1 MRRRVATPSR
11 IHKGAYAMA
20 TTAETRPDP
29 VNTGID
35 ASDRKEVAKALQH
48 GLADTYTLYL
58 KTLGVH
64 WNIVGPAFYSVHKLT
79 EAQYEDLHA
88 AADVI
93 AERVRALGHIAPASF
108 GDYTKLSVI
117 DSTET
122 PKTADAMLK
131 SLIADNEAIA
141 KRMREFVDVADEADD
156 VFTADLLTARI
167 GKHEENAWMLR
178 ALVS

>member
-1 MRRRVATPSR
+1 
-11 IHKGAYAMA
+11 MA
-20 TTAETRPDP
+20 TTAKATTKKDT
-29 VNTGID
+29 VNTGIG
-35 ASDRKEVAKALQH
+35 ANDRKEVAKALQH
-48 GLADTYTLYL
+48 GLADTYSLYL

-79 EAQYEDLHA
+79 EVQYEDLHA

-108 GDYTKLSVI
+108 GDYTKLSIV
-117 DSTET
+117 DSSET
-122 PKTADAMLK
+122 PHQADAMIK
-131 SLIADNEAIA
+131 GLISDNEAIA
-141 KRMREFVDVADEADD
+141 KRMREFVEVAEDADD

-178 ALVS
+178 ALIS

>member
-1 MRRRVATPSR
+1 
-11 IHKGAYAMA
+11 MA
-20 TTAETRPDP
+20 TSAKSKTKPDT

-35 ASDRKEVAKALQH
+35 ANDRKEVAKALQH
-48 GLADTYTLYL
+48 GLADTYSLYL

-79 EAQYEDLHA
+79 EVQYEDLHS

-93 AERVRALGHIAPASF
+93 AERIRALGEIAPASF
-108 GDYTKLSVI
+108 GDYTKLSVV
-117 DSTET
+117 DSSET
-122 PKTADAMLK
+122 PRDADAMLK
-131 SLIADNEAIA
+131 GLIADNEAIA
-141 KRMREFVDVADEADD
+141 KRMRDFVEIAEEADD

-178 ALVS
+178 ALIS

>member
-1 MRRRVATPSR
+1 MD
-11 IHKGAYAMA
+11 MA
-20 TTAETRPDP
+20 TSAKAPTKKET

-35 ASDRKEVAKALQH
+35 ANDRKEVAKALQH
-48 GLADTYTLYL
+48 GLADTYSLYL

-64 WNIVGPAFYSVHKLT
+64 WNIVGPSFYSVHKLT

-93 AERVRALGHIAPASF
+93 AERIRALGHLAPASF
-108 GDYTKLSVI
+108 GDYTKLSVV
-117 DSTET
+117 DSSET
-122 PKTADAMLK
+122 PKDADAMLQG
-131 SLIADNEAIA
+131 LIADNEAIA
-141 KRMREFVDVADEADD
+141 KRMRDFVEVAEEADD

-178 ALVS
+178 ALNS

>member
-1 MRRRVATPSR
+1 
-11 IHKGAYAMA
+11 MA
-20 TTAETRPDP
+20 TTAKAPTKANTQKDS
-29 VNTGID
+29 VNTGIE
-35 ASDRKEVAKALQH
+35 AKDRKEVAKALQH
-48 GLADTYTLYL
+48 GLADTYSLYL

-108 GDYTKLSVI
+108 GDYTKLSIV
-117 DSTET
+117 DSSET
-122 PKTADAMLK
+122 PSQADAMLK
-131 SLIADNEAIA
+131 GLITDNEAIA
-141 KRMREFVDVADEADD
+141 KRMRDFVEVAEEADD

-178 ALVS
+178 ALIS

>member
-1 MRRRVATPSR
+1 
-11 IHKGAYAMA
+11 MA
-20 TTAETRPDP
+20 TTAKATTKTDT
-29 VNTGID
+29 VNTGIE
-35 ASDRKEVAKALQH
+35 AKDRKEVAKALQH
-48 GLADTYTLYL
+48 GLADTYSLYL

-79 EAQYEDLHA
+79 EVQYEDLHA

-108 GDYTKLSVI
+108 GDYTKLSVV
-117 DSTET
+117 DSSET
-122 PKTADAMLK
+122 PSQADAMLK
-131 SLIADNEAIA
+131 GLIADNEAIA
-141 KRMREFVDVADEADD
+141 KRMRDFVEIAEDADD

-178 ALVS
+178 ALIS